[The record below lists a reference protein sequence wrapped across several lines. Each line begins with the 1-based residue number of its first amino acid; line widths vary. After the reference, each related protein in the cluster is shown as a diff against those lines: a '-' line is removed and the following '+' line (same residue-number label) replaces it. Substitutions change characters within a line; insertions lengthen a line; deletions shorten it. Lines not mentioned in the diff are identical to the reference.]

1 MNGPMFAMLTVCG
14 VWFILR
20 NVEVEVGLKEQLKF
34 LAKAIGL
41 YFLIFICLVVL
52 YIEVVLRWLVF

>member
-1 MNGPMFAMLTVCG
+1 MNGPMFAMLAVCG

-20 NVEVEVGLKEQLKF
+20 NVEVRAGLKEQLKF
-34 LAKAIGL
+34 LAKALGL